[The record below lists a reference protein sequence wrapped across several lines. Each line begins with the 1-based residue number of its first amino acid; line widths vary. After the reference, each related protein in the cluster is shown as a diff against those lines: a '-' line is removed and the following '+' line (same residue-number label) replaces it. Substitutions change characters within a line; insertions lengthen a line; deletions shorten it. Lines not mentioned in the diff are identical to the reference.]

1 MIEAYVFSIKK
12 LCMKIFQ
19 KWGKI
24 WSFFFFAKT
33 FHQASNSY
41 FWRMEKCVDDPN
53 YLILVKR
60 LRMNQNLLKYLIMLW
75 NEAPRDGRHTQGSS
89 QRDNYNNWLSNAGC
103 KHKQPCQMTS
113 EIVFR
118 HYFFSFWSWKW
129 LKNIIFIRLYYL
141 FMVTMYILS
150 CCLYTLKNKVLWI
163 NIF

>member
-1 MIEAYVFSIKK
+1 
-12 LCMKIFQ
+12 MKNISMYFFKQWYYLFRGICIFNHENIPKVWQ
-19 KWGKI
+19 DLKH
-24 WSFFFFAKT
+24 FFAKT

-141 FMVTMYILS
+141 FMVTMYIL
-150 CCLYTLKNKVLWI
+150 T
-163 NIF
+163 

>member
-1 MIEAYVFSIKK
+1 
-12 LCMKIFQ
+12 MKNISMEFFKQWYYLFRGICIFNQ
-19 KWGKI
+19 EIMHENIPKVWQNLKH
-24 WSFFFFAKT
+24 FFAKT

-118 HYFFSFWSWKW
+118 HYFFFFLV
-129 LKNIIFIRLYYL
+129 LKMAQKYNFHPIVLFIYGYY
-141 FMVTMYILS
+141 V
-150 CCLYTLKNKVLWI
+150 YT
-163 NIF
+163 

>member
-1 MIEAYVFSIKK
+1 MILPLSRHMYFQSRNYAWKYSKSVAKFEA
-12 LCMKIFQ
+12 
-19 KWGKI
+19 
-24 WSFFFFAKT
+24 FFFAKT

-118 HYFFSFWSWKW
+118 HYFFFFLV
-129 LKNIIFIRLYYL
+129 LKMAQKYNFHPIVLFIYGYYVYTYL
-141 FMVTMYILS
+141 VAVYIL
-150 CCLYTLKNKVLWI
+150 
-163 NIF
+163 

>member
-1 MIEAYVFSIKK
+1 
-12 LCMKIFQ
+12 MKIFQ

-24 WSFFFFAKT
+24 WSIFFAKT

-103 KHKQPCQMTS
+103 KHKQPCQMT
-113 EIVFR
+113 F
-118 HYFFSFWSWKW
+118 K
-129 LKNIIFIRLYYL
+129 
-141 FMVTMYILS
+141 
-150 CCLYTLKNKVLWI
+150 CCLLYQFILKTLESSSGWQLANMVFLYELPMQTRFKSQFDFPFILASLA
-163 NIF
+163 

>member
-1 MIEAYVFSIKK
+1 MVDIGRFYGHSFGAKNEVYSTKWKISACIFLNNDITSFEAYVFSI
-12 LCMKIFQ
+12 MKIFL
-19 KWGKI
+19 KCGKI
-24 WSFFFFAKT
+24 WSIFFAKT

-41 FWRMEKCVDDPN
+41 FWWMEKCVDDPN

-113 EIVFR
+113 EIVFKI
-118 HYFFSFWSWKW
+118 FFF
-129 LKNIIFIRLYYL
+129 IFGLENGSKI
-141 FMVTMYILS
+141 
-150 CCLYTLKNKVLWI
+150 
-163 NIF
+163 

>member
-1 MIEAYVFSIKK
+1 
-12 LCMKIFQ
+12 MKH
-19 KWGKI
+19 
-24 WSFFFFAKT
+24 FFFAKT

-118 HYFFSFWSWKW
+118 HYFFFFLVLRMAQKYGFHP
-129 LKNIIFIRLYYL
+129 IVYYL

-150 CCLYTLKNKVLWI
+150 CCLYRFFMN
-163 NIF
+163 

>member
-1 MIEAYVFSIKK
+1 MHENIPKVWQNLKH
-12 LCMKIFQ
+12 
-19 KWGKI
+19 
-24 WSFFFFAKT
+24 FFAKT

-129 LKNIIFIRLYYL
+129 LKNIISSNCIIYL
-141 FMVTMYILS
+141 WLLCIYIVAVYIL
-150 CCLYTLKNKVLWI
+150 
-163 NIF
+163 